1 LNKTKIAINGF
12 IAILA
17 FYTVISSINIPNMLV
32 LGEWVE
38 GLVGS
43 LVGRPKMEGW
53 MEKTN

>member
-1 LNKTKIAINGF
+1 MNIPN
-12 IAILA
+12 
-17 FYTVISSINIPNMLV
+17 SINIPNM

-43 LVGRPKMEGW
+43 LVGRLKMEGW